1 MLRLSLA
8 TIGAL
13 TALLLVPTALGDQP
27 VREPTPPPPG
37 TTFTLSGIC
46 SFDVQVTI
54 AVNKEY
60 TLTFSN
66 GAQIITG
73 ALVVKLTNLSTNKS
87 TTLNI
92 SGPGFTAVGSSQ
104 LTLSGSSLIFYFPG
118 DLGPGTPGALLLTRG
133 PVMITFDATT
143 GALIA
148 IDRTS
153 ASATDVCKVLS

>member
-8 TIGAL
+8 LGGVLAV
-13 TALLLVPTALGDQP
+13 LLLVPPAFGDQP
-27 VREPTPPPPG
+27 SRDPTPPPPG
-37 TTFTLSGIC
+37 TSFTLPGIC
-46 SFDVQVTI
+46 AFDVQVTVT
-54 AVNKEY
+54 VNKEY

-92 SGPGFTAVGSSQ
+92 AGPGFTTAGSSQ

-118 DLGPGTPGALLLTRG
+118 DLGPGTPGALLWTRG
-133 PVMITFDATT
+133 PVTVTFDAT
-143 GALIA
+143 GAVTA

-153 ASATDVCKVLS
+153 ASATDMCKVLS